1 MTGMTGMTGMARDDR
16 DGRDGWGVA
25 VMHMGVAMMLKM
37 TTTLYAWDLN
47 PSHTM
52 SVELS
57 RGKRPPTGL
66 AHHKR
71 PWSVCSRER
80 DCALLARRLMR
91 VRDGY
96 G

>member
-25 VMHMGVAMMLKM
+25 VMHMGVVMMLKM

-57 RGKRPPTGL
+57 RSKRPPGPCPFLHTLHG
-66 AHHKR
+66 
-71 PWSVCSRER
+71 CFYE
-80 DCALLARRLMR
+80 
-91 VRDGY
+91 
-96 G
+96 

>member
-25 VMHMGVAMMLKM
+25 VMHMGVAIMLQM

-57 RGKRPPTGL
+57 RSKRPQESKRRGMEDTPRCLLSTTGT
-66 AHHKR
+66 
-71 PWSVCSRER
+71 
-80 DCALLARRLMR
+80 LL
-91 VRDGY
+91 
-96 G
+96 

>member
-1 MTGMTGMTGMARDDR
+1 MTGMTGMTGMARDGR

-57 RGKRPPTGL
+57 
-66 AHHKR
+66 
-71 PWSVCSRER
+71 
-80 DCALLARRLMR
+80 
-91 VRDGY
+91 
-96 G
+96 

>member
-1 MTGMTGMTGMARDDR
+1 MARDDR

-57 RGKRPPTGL
+57 RSKRPPVVPSSR
-66 AHHKR
+66 HHAVIK
-71 PWSVCSRER
+71 PECFH
-80 DCALLARRLMR
+80 
-91 VRDGY
+91 
-96 G
+96 